1 MATQSARQA
10 GGRPFYAAYG
20 WAYDLLITHSV
31 QPWADMVSAA
41 LDRAGIAA
49 PARILDAG
57 CGTGQHAAELSR
69 RGHRLD
75 LMDASASLLGQARAR
90 LPHAPAHRAD
100 LCTLDLGTRY
110 DAITCRGVL
119 NDLLHDQDR
128 EAAITALARHLHGDG
143 MLFLD
148 VRDMDRTRQ
157 RYARGRSTRR
167 TVSLDD
173 GHLVFSAAGTCTG
186 GLLHVRE
193 RHEHHHRD
201 GSVDAASYEMTMRPW
216 DPGEL
221 HARLG
226 RAGLTVT
233 SLRYD
238 ASRPASDH
246 LLCIAAPAAARQDG
260 LIDPGCNEPE

>member
-10 GGRPFYAAYG
+10 GDRPFYAAYG
-20 WAYDLLITHSV
+20 RAYDLLITHPV
-31 QPWADMVSAA
+31 QPWADLVSAA
-41 LDRAGIAA
+41 LDNAGIAA

-57 CGTGQHAAELSR
+57 CGTGRHAAELAR
-69 RGHRLD
+69 RGYRID
-75 LMDASASLLGQARAR
+75 LVDASASLLAQARAR
-90 LPHAPAHRAD
+90 LPHAPAHHVD
-100 LCTLDLGTRY
+100 LCALDLGTRY

-128 EAAITALARHLHGDG
+128 EAAIAALARHLHGDG

-148 VRDMDRTRQ
+148 VRDMDGTRQ
-157 RYARGRSTRR
+157 RYARGLTSRR

-173 GHLVFSAAGTCTG
+173 GHLVFSAAGTYAD

-233 SLRYD
+233 SLRYGAD
-238 ASRPASDH
+238 RLASDH
-246 LLCIAAPAAARQDG
+246 LICIAALATASQDRFRS
-260 LIDPGCNEPE
+260 